1 MKTIA
6 VIIAF
11 LIAAGGVFAQI
22 LPPPSTT
29 VRSLSGQFIVFGA
42 RTPAV
47 RPLPRGMANASLVS
61 LEPTLVTVS
70 AERIKQA
77 VWRELG
83 VTGSWQNK
91 IAITLRP
98 ARYADE
104 PVNIVSDRSM
114 GVWNYR
120 VTMPDQ
126 ISRERYLRAMVQVV
140 LLELANRAAGERPAE
155 IPAWLVE
162 GLGYQLLAGHGPD
175 LVINAPRLSMNG
187 VTYNPPVTTDARPIS
202 SLEKAHKILL
212 GDTPLTFEELSW
224 PAPGQIDGNDGPR
237 YRASAQLFTCE
248 LMKLRGGKECMREF
262 IAALPAYLNWQM
274 AFLQGFKS
282 HFTRPLDIEKWWA
295 LQSTGF
301 VSRDLIK
308 TWTYEESW
316 NKLATALA
324 AQVDV
329 FRNTN
334 EMPARAEVTLQTIV
348 RDWAPAKQEAVL
360 REKVA
365 ELESLRSQIAPE
377 LVGLTAE
384 YSQAMNTYLK
394 QRDWTVYSSQ
404 KGGVTLNKNPRGQR
418 ELLKRLDALD
428 ARLAKI
434 RPRGLAANA
443 QDARAR

>member
-6 VIIAF
+6 VITA
-11 LIAAGGVFAQI
+11 LLTAAGGVFAQI
-22 LPPPSTT
+22 NPPPSTT
-29 VRSLSGQFIVFGA
+29 VRSLSGQFIVFGS

-47 RPLPRGMANASLVS
+47 RPLPRGAPNAGWVS
-61 LEPTLVTVS
+61 LEPTLVAVS

-83 VTGSWQNK
+83 VTGLWQNK

-126 ISRERYLRAMVQVV
+126 IARERYLRAMVQVV
-140 LLELANRAAGERPAE
+140 LLELANRAALDQSAE
-155 IPAWLVE
+155 IPAWLTE
-162 GLGYQLLAGHGPD
+162 GLMNQLLAGHGPD

-212 GDTPLTFEELSW
+212 GNTPLTFEELSW

-248 LMKLRGGKECMREF
+248 LLKLRGGKECMREF
-262 IAALPAYLNWQM
+262 IAALPDYLNWQM
-274 AFLQGFKS
+274 AFLQGFKP

-316 NKLATALA
+316 NKLAATLS

-329 FRNTN
+329 FRSTN
-334 EMPARAEVTLQTIV
+334 EMPVGAEVTLQTIV
-348 RDWAPAKQEAVL
+348 RDWDPVKQESVL
-360 REKVA
+360 REKVG

-384 YSQAMNTYLK
+384 YGQAINSYLK
-394 QRDWTVYSSQ
+394 QRDWTVFSSQ
-404 KGGVTLNKNPRGQR
+404 KGGITLNKNPRGQR

-434 RPRGLAANA
+434 RPGGIAANA
-443 QDARAR
+443 RDAGAR